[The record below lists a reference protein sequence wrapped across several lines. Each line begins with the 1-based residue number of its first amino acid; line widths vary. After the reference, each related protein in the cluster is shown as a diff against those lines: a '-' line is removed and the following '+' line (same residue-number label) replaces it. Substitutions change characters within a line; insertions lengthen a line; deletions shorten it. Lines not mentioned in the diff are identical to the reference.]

1 MRNRSRRAPARRVA
15 LPLAL
20 LCAVPFA
27 GSACRAPSRA
37 AAPPAPEP
45 TAEPELDPAGS
56 VLGFSREGRA
66 IRAER
71 FGSGPRR
78 VYLIGGIHG
87 DERGGVEN
95 VKRLGL
101 LLASELPPGLSL
113 RFVRDLNPDG
123 THERRRENSCGV
135 DLNRNWPAQNFTP
148 DPTRGPEPLSEPES
162 AAVHADFLAFAPE
175 LAIVLH
181 AARAG
186 PFVNFDGPG
195 GELARRFAEAAAE
208 VDPRWHVKADMG
220 YSTPGSLGSWVGI
233 DQGIPILT
241 IELDRAH
248 SGEDCWHA
256 LRAGLLGVLGGME
269 ARP

>member
-1 MRNRSRRAPARRVA
+1 MRTRFKRADARRAV
-15 LPLAL
+15 PLLAVL
-20 LCAVPFA
+20 LAATLA
-27 GSACRAPSRA
+27 GGCRAPSRA
-37 AAPPAPEP
+37 TAPPTLVPAKE
-45 TAEPELDPAGS
+45 AGLDPSAS

-66 IRAER
+66 IRADR

-95 VKRLGL
+95 VRRLGI
-101 LLASELPPGLSL
+101 LLASELPPGLCL

-123 THERRRENSCGV
+123 THERARENSCGV
-135 DLNRNWPAQNFTP
+135 DLNRNWPASNFTP

-162 AAVHADFLAFAPE
+162 AAVHADFLAFEPE
-175 LAIVLH
+175 LVIVLH

-195 GELARRFAEAAAE
+195 AEPARRFAEAAAE
-208 VDPRWHVKADMG
+208 VDPRWHVEPDMG

-248 SGEDCWHA
+248 SGEDCWRA
-256 LRAGLLGVLGGME
+256 LRAGLLAVLEGLG
-269 ARP
+269 ART